1 MEQIALVIAQ
11 VRQVVLDRTM
21 LPLYFLGVERERRRG
36 REMNWGNRVNS

>member
-21 LPLYFLGVERERRRG
+21 LPLYFLGVEREREGGGER
-36 REMNWGNRVNS
+36 